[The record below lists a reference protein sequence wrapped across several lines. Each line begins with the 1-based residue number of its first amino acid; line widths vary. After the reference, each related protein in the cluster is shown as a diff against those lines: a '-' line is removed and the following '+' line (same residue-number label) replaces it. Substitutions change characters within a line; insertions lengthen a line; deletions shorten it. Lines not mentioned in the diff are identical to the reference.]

1 MKHYWI
7 NIDKCTERKD
17 FMEKQFVDQGI
28 ENCRVSAF
36 TPSDF
41 PEYLNHEGPITCKY
55 PGCTTCNYEFACLM
69 SHIKAIQAGLESGD
83 DYFIIL
89 EDDIYLPFV
98 IDYESIIKDMPRDT
112 EILQMLILYGATV
125 KSLYNVYRNQGL
137 M

>member
-1 MKHYWI
+1 
-7 NIDKCTERKD
+7 
-17 FMEKQFVDQGI
+17 
-28 ENCRVSAF
+28 
-36 TPSDF
+36 
-41 PEYLNHEGPITCKY
+41 
-55 PGCTTCNYEFACLM
+55 M

-83 DYFIIL
+83 DYFNIL

-137 M
+137 MFLKWQYLLPSAGMYMISREGAQK